1 MKKVFILIMAIVLIM
16 ALTTSHAANLDL
28 SGYSN
33 EELVEISRLINQEI
47 VDRKIEKSAHLSGGV
62 YVAGIDI
69 PIGEYLV
76 VVDNTNGSSQVPIR
90 FLSRNAILNSIYG
103 NLQPGCVY
111 QQYFTLEQN
120 DELSVGIDFDLV
132 IKPRG
137 MIQFK

>member
-1 MKKVFILIMAIVLIM
+1 MKKLFTLLTACILIMAFS
-16 ALTTSHAANLDL
+16 TSYAANLDL

-137 MIQFK
+137 MIQFE

>member
-1 MKKVFILIMAIVLIM
+1 MKKVFAFIMAIVLIM

-47 VDRKIEKSAHLSGGV
+47 ADRKIEKTAHLSGGV
-62 YVAGIDI
+62 YVAGVDI

-90 FLSRNAILNSIYG
+90 FLCRNFILNSIYG

-137 MIQFK
+137 LIQFE